1 MKKWMAALA
10 LFLAIVPGLAQR
22 RDSVYTASEQFRW
35 YKLTAPAVLVA
46 AGTAGTLST
55 WYRENV
61 NMPVRDWALA
71 QGHDKNSFNPEDA
84 LQYTPYV
91 GYLGAALFGCGEHGA
106 WEKLMASGT
115 AILFTLV
122 VNGSIKY
129 LAGVERPNG
138 ANRQSFPSGHTATAF
153 LGAELVR
160 LEYGPWWGL
169 AAYSFALYTGI
180 MRVYH
185 NRHWTTDVLAGAG
198 FGILGAN
205 IGYWLL
211 PYERKLF
218 GVDAKKSKLN
228 IEAVPYACQT
238 PVGSCYG
245 ASLSLRF

>member
-1 MKKWMAALA
+1 MTKTPSTLRMRCNIHRTSGIWERRCSAAGSMAPGKSLWPAAL
-10 LFLAIVPGLAQR
+10 P
-22 RDSVYTASEQFRW
+22 
-35 YKLTAPAVLVA
+35 
-46 AGTAGTLST
+46 
-55 WYRENV
+55 
-61 NMPVRDWALA
+61 
-71 QGHDKNSFNPEDA
+71 SF
-84 LQYTPYV
+84 
-91 GYLGAALFGCGEHGA
+91 
-106 WEKLMASGT
+106 
-115 AILFTLV
+115 FTLV
-122 VNGSIKY
+122 VNGGIKY

-138 ANRQSFPSGHTATAF
+138 ANSQSFPSGHTATAF